1 MVVRA
6 PYGRLCY
13 RGVLVRFIDSKGSVL
28 NYNYETMAPGTPPQS
43 SYKGGTTQSSSK
55 GHSAQATPQFRAGG
69 YHEMGKKYVPLHLP
83 LYPHVV

>member
-1 MVVRA
+1 M
-6 PYGRLCY
+6 
-13 RGVLVRFIDSKGSVL
+13 LVRFIDSKGSVL

-55 GHSAQATPQFRAGG
+55 GHNAQATPQFRAGG
-69 YHEMGKKYVPLHLP
+69 YHDMGKKYVSLQLP